1 MSVGDAEITEAY
13 SANAEFWVRT
23 IRERRDK
30 YQTGLVDKALLES
43 IGPCDSKVFLDAGCG
58 EGYFSRELAQ
68 RGAAHVYGVD
78 ACSELIAA
86 AESFQDPIPRTIS
99 YHLADVASLPL
110 PAGSVDT
117 VVSNRLPHGLN
128 DHEKR
133 FHEFARV
140 LKSRGTLISLALHPC
155 FYAARDA
162 IAAPS
167 PEEYFRDRTVTQRF
181 EVEGLTSPRPSV
193 QRFFSLEEHTNT
205 ILRAGFTIIGLS
217 EPHPTPHQYESDPWW
232 REHFTRPLF
241 LLLKCRLDS

>member
-1 MSVGDAEITEAY
+1 MSVGDAEITKAY

-30 YQTGLVDKALLES
+30 YQTGLVDRALLEA

-86 AESFQDPIPRTIS
+86 AESFQDSIPSTIT

-110 PAGSVDT
+110 PTDSVDT

-128 DHEKR
+128 EYEQR

-140 LKSRGTLISLALHPC
+140 LRPGGTLISLALHPC

-162 IAAPS
+162 RASLS
-167 PEEYFRDRTVTQRF
+167 PAEYFEGRTVTQRF
-181 EVEGLTSPRPSV
+181 EVDGLMSPCPSV

-205 ILRAGFTIIGLS
+205 ILRARFTITGLS
-217 EPHPTPHQYESDPWW
+217 EPRPTPHQYESDPWW